1 VERPARELT
10 GSDEIR
16 LQAFCENN
24 QNRSDEDTTFKQESS
39 INESRVFSLIE
50 FGLQSIAA
58 LKKQIWR
65 CNMKAS
71 SSASQLTFQQKAA
84 ALIIV
89 GLLSLFSVLAFAPQA
104 HADDLDTGYMF
115 YLKSKGPTEPA
126 GGIRAPRAALTFIS
140 WSIAEI
146 IAACTLMAL
155 WTERVAAPRTAWSA
169 RPGLTAMVNTAST
182 TRFAMRTW
190 ATQTITMHA

>member
-1 VERPARELT
+1 
-10 GSDEIR
+10 
-16 LQAFCENN
+16 
-24 QNRSDEDTTFKQESS
+24 
-39 INESRVFSLIE
+39 
-50 FGLQSIAA
+50 
-58 LKKQIWR
+58 
-65 CNMKAS
+65 MKAS

-115 YLKSKGPTEPA
+115 YLKSKGATD
-126 GGIRAPRAALTFIS
+126 GTGWRHKGAALTFIS